1 MRLAYLTFLSLFL
14 VVTSFSPIH
23 ANAVVCQNKTQV
35 VYSNGVF
42 NSRDEAELSAKL
54 LEVSL
59 GVRPQFNEFVDL
71 AYANDSGAALTLAGV
86 LPGMGQLLE
95 LYLQKQLV
103 DNTSNLWHWLKGTGS
118 APTPQWFIDGMKQ
131 IAVATNAANYVFDG
145 DLQSQVSAYTKY
157 LNAGN
162 RVLIVSHSQGNFYSN
177 AAHRLS

>member
-1 MRLAYLTFLSLFL
+1 MRLLYIAVCSFFLATFVS
-14 VVTSFSPIH
+14 SPYH

-71 AYANDSGAALTLAGV
+71 AYANDGGAALTLSGV

-103 DNTSNLWHWLKGTGS
+103 DNTSNFWQWLNGTGS
-118 APTPQWFIDGMKQ
+118 VPTPQWFIDGMKQ
-131 IAVATNAANYVFDG
+131 IAIATNAANYVFDG
-145 DLQSQVSAYTKY
+145 DLQSQGKGGRYRMA
-157 LNAGN
+157 
-162 RVLIVSHSQGNFYSN
+162 
-177 AAHRLS
+177 LS